1 MLGLIS
7 AILPVALQ
15 ILGWF
20 LNRSK
25 VSEEN
30 KKQFFEW
37 LKLAGD
43 DMGSVKLMNYADSQ
57 IEWLKTHPWKES
69 T

>member
-7 AILPVALQ
+7 ALLPVALQ

-30 KKQFFEW
+30 KERFFEW

-43 DMGSVKLMNYADSQ
+43 DMGSVKLMNYADKQ
-57 IEWLKTHPWKES
+57 LQWFKENPWKES
-69 T
+69 L